1 MNITAARLRQFI
13 ESVEQVN
20 AEIAEKTEFRREI
33 FSEAKAEGFDPRA
46 MKAVIS
52 MRKQKPDD
60 LAEFEAVL
68 DVYKSAVGM
77 V

>member
-13 ESVEQVN
+13 ESVEQVS
-20 AEIAEKTEFRREI
+20 AEIAEKTEFRSEI
-33 FSEAKAEGFDPRA
+33 FAEARGEGYDIRALKALIA
-46 MKAVIS
+46 

-77 V
+77 A